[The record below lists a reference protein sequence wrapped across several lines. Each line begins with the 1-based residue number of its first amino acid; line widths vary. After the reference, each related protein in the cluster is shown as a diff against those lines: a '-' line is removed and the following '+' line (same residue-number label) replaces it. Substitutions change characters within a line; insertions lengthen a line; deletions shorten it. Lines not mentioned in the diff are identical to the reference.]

1 MRIALDPGH
10 GLGNIRRGEYDPGA
24 TVGTIQEA
32 AIAMSW
38 VNMLREALRDLGHT
52 VVRTRVDAKDPA
64 PVSRRDDIARAYE
77 CQRMVSLHCNA
88 SNGKASGTEVFYR
101 GADDKPMAQ
110 ALSRA
115 VSRVLRIKDR
125 GAKTEQESQHP
136 SLAVLEFDKC
146 WLIELG
152 FLDHPTDRARL
163 LDPALM
169 RAACEQIAHIITGP

>member
-1 MRIALDPGH
+1 MRICLDPGH
-10 GLGNIRRGEYDPGA
+10 GQDNLQRGKYDSGA

-52 VVRTRVDAKDPA
+52 VIRTRVDARDPA
-64 PVSRRDDIARAYE
+64 PVSRRDDIARAYD
-77 CQRMVSLHCNA
+77 CQRMVSLHCNFA
-88 SNGKASGTEVFYR
+88 NGKASGTEVFYR

-115 VSRVLRIKDR
+115 VSRALGLKDR
-125 GAKTEQESQHP
+125 GAKTERESQHS
-136 SLAVLEFDKC
+136 SLAVMEFQKC

-163 LDPALM
+163 LDPARM
-169 RAACEQIAHIITGP
+169 RQACAEIAHIITGP